1 MFVPLGLTLSPMLG
15 AAAMSL
21 SSFCVVTNA
30 LRLNLFDLHDAR
42 RDHKRASHLKEVPE
56 IKEETTMKKTIS
68 IEGMMCTHCE
78 ATVKKALEAL
88 PETMRCDAF
97 RGFRIVYPKAV
108 KDTKTVTLKYTAA
121 DDGAFVCLYS
131 ADTLC
136 TIVRFET

>member
-1 MFVPLGLTLSPMLG
+1 MTPQGG
-15 AAAMSL
+15 R
-21 SSFCVVTNA
+21 C
-30 LRLNLFDLHDAR
+30 FD
-42 RDHKRASHLKEVPE
+42 
-56 IKEETTMKKTIS
+56 
-68 IEGMMCTHCE
+68 
-78 ATVKKALEAL
+78 ATFDNIDFNGHVHNTRYLEFALEAL

>member
-1 MFVPLGLTLSPMLG
+1 MLPL
-15 AAAMSL
+15 
-21 SSFCVVTNA
+21 
-30 LRLNLFDLHDAR
+30 R
-42 RDHKRASHLKEVPE
+42 RCDIDFNGHVHNTRYLEF
-56 IKEETTMKKTIS
+56 
-68 IEGMMCTHCE
+68 
-78 ATVKKALEAL
+78 ALEAL

-121 DDGAFVCLYS
+121 DDGAFVCLYN